1 MARLLL
7 LRLLNCE
14 NLNVDKKHCYA
25 CNENKS
31 VDDFAVNLSRADGRN
46 SMCKACKK
54 TYNAAYY
61 QSTKPVHNPG
71 RATRNRQ
78 ESQRVRRLLTA
89 YLQEHPCVDC
99 GESDIVVLQF
109 DHLGDKEANVSQ
121 MVKSRYSWARILREI
136 KKCEVVCAND
146 HARRTARAFGWFK
159 SLPGERPELPDA
171 A

>member
-1 MARLLL
+1 M
-7 LRLLNCE
+7 
-14 NLNVDKKHCYA
+14 DKKHCYA

-71 RATRNRQ
+71 RATRNRR
-78 ESQRVRRLLTA
+78 ESQQVRRLLAA

-99 GESDIVVLQF
+99 GEPPLCQDQVRHQGQPLLV
-109 DHLGDKEANVSQ
+109 
-121 MVKSRYSWARILREI
+121 
-136 KKCEVVCAND
+136 
-146 HARRTARAFGWFK
+146 
-159 SLPGERPELPDA
+159 ELEG
-171 A
+171 